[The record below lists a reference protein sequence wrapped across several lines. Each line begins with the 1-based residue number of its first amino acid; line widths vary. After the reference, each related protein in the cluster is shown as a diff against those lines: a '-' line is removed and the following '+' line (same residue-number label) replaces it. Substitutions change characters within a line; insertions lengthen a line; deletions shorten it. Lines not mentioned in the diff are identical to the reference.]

1 MIAKRNNKPV
11 NRIFGGG
18 VLNFFTSAHT
28 YDLPEFHARQHLFG
42 QKYNFNGPKTH
53 LEEKMLDIQNRIPK
67 PEHKGINPIDTYAM
81 HHDLDFFDIK
91 NLMIRPKRQK
101 KIVENILKKYGK
113 LMIDLL
119 KACRLQKLVKLI
131 L

>member
-18 VLNFFTSAHT
+18 VLDYLSIHT
-28 YDLPEFHARQHLFG
+28 FDKMPEFHARQHLFG

-67 PEHKGINPIDTYAM
+67 PEHKGINPIDTYYA
-81 HHDLDFFDIK
+81 
-91 NLMIRPKRQK
+91 P
-101 KIVENILKKYGK
+101 
-113 LMIDLL
+113 
-119 KACRLQKLVKLI
+119 
-131 L
+131 